1 MDIQQQQTPAP
12 SPSVEPVSS
21 AAASQS
27 LLTIPSMEITAKRAV
42 ILALVAA
49 GLYKRE
55 LITSNRRYALSFAAL
70 VGVLIYNERQSSS
83 EAYCSMCGK

>member
-12 SPSVEPVSS
+12 SPSVEPVSP
-21 AAASQS
+21 ATASQS

-42 ILALVAA
+42 ILALLAA
-49 GLYKRE
+49 GLYKRK
-55 LITSNRRYALSFAAL
+55 LIMSNRRYTLSFAAL
-70 VGVLIYNERQSSS
+70 VGVLIYNERQSS